1 MRTGADWALMEEI
14 LVRVRRLRDG
24 VRRVRRDE
32 ERVVWWREE
41 REEEEEEEGEGSKDN
56 EAMVGF
62 FFFLVW
68 GCSGNLVS

>member
-1 MRTGADWALMEEI
+1 VRTGADWALMEEI
-14 LVRVRRLRDG
+14 LVRVRTLRDG

-32 ERVVWWREE
+32 EGVVWWREE

-62 FFFLVW
+62 FFLVW

>member
-1 MRTGADWALMEEI
+1 MEEI

-41 REEEEEEEGEGSKDN
+41 REEEEEEGEGSKDN

-62 FFFLVW
+62 FFYGMGMFR
-68 GCSGNLVS
+68 